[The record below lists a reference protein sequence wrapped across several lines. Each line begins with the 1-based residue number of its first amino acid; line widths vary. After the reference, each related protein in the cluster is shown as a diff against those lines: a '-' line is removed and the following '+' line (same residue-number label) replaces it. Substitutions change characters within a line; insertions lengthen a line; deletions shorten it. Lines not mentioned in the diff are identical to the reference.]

1 MTIRV
6 LVVDDSAVV
15 RELLQRNLSRDP
27 EIDVV
32 GTAPDP
38 YVARDMIVALKPDV
52 ISLDV
57 EMPRMDGITF
67 LRKLMT
73 YYPLP
78 VVILSSLTPKG
89 GALAIEALEAGA
101 FDVMSKTRSA
111 DGDEDIYAELAAKLK
126 AAAQVKAASRPD
138 PASPVRLAM
147 SRAANKIV
155 AVGASTGG
163 TVALMKLLSAMPV
176 DAPGFVIVQHMPKH
190 FTRAFA
196 NRLNEMCDIDV
207 KEAEQGDVVAPGRAL
222 IAPGDLHT
230 LLRRSGPTYFV
241 EVKNGP
247 LVTRH
252 RPSVNMLFK
261 SVSKYAGANAIGVI
275 MTGMGNDGAEGMKEL
290 KANGAYTIAQDEA
303 SCVVFGMPKE
313 AIALKCVDWV
323 LPLDRIPN
331 KILEVAQRS

>member
-1 MTIRV
+1 MPVRV
-6 LVVDDSAVV
+6 LIVDDSAVV

-38 YVARDMIVALKPDV
+38 YVARDKIVALKPDV

-67 LRKLMT
+67 LKKLMT

-89 GALAIEALEAGA
+89 GALAVEALEAGA

-111 DGDEDIYAELAAKLK
+111 DGDEDIYAELTAKLK
-126 AAAQVKAASRPD
+126 AAARVKPASRAD
-138 PASPVRLAM
+138 FFPVRLAM
-147 SRAANKIV
+147 PRGTSKVV

-163 TVALMKLLSAMPV
+163 TVALMGLLSAMPSN
-176 DAPGFVIVQHMPKH
+176 APGFVIVQHMPKH

-196 NRLNEMCDIDV
+196 NRLNQICEIEV
-207 KEAEQGDVVAPGRAL
+207 KEAENGDAVGPGRAL

-230 LLRRSGPTYFV
+230 LLRRGGGSYFV

-252 RPSVNMLFK
+252 RPSVNTLFK
-261 SVSKYAGANAIGVI
+261 SVSRAAGRNAIGVI
-275 MTGMGNDGAEGMKEL
+275 LTGMGNDGAEGMKEM
-290 KANGAYTIAQDEA
+290 KDSGAYTIAQDEA

-313 AIALKCVDWV
+313 AIALKCVDCV
-323 LPLDRIPN
+323 LPMDHIPS
-331 KILEVAQRS
+331 KILEVAQRN

>member
-1 MTIRV
+1 MPVRV
-6 LVVDDSAVV
+6 LIVDDSAVV

-27 EIDVV
+27 EIEVV

-38 YVARDMIVALKPDV
+38 YVARDKIVALRPDV
-52 ISLDV
+52 ISLDI

-89 GALAIEALEAGA
+89 GALAVEALEAGA
-101 FDVMSKTRSA
+101 FDVMSKTRPA
-111 DGDEDIYAELAAKLK
+111 DGDEDIYAELIAKLK
-126 AAAQVKAASRPD
+126 AAAQVKPTSRAD
-138 PASPVRLAM
+138 ASPVRLAM

-163 TVALMKLLSAMPV
+163 TVALMGLLSAMPF

-196 NRLNEMCDIDV
+196 NRLNELCDIEV
-207 KEAEQGDVVAPGRAL
+207 KEAENGDAVAPGRAL
-222 IAPGDLHT
+222 IAPGDFHI
-230 LLRRSGPTYFV
+230 LLRRAGPTYFV

-261 SVSKYAGANAIGVI
+261 SASRYAGRNAIGI
-275 MTGMGNDGAEGMKEL
+275 ILTGMGNDGAEGMKEM
-290 KANGAYTIAQDEA
+290 KDNGAFTIAQDEA

-313 AIALKCVDWV
+313 AIALRCVDCV

-331 KILEVAQRS
+331 KILEVAQKT

>member
-1 MTIRV
+1 MTVRV
-6 LVVDDSAVV
+6 LVVDDSPVI
-15 RELLQRNLSRDP
+15 REMLQRNLSRDP
-27 EIDVV
+27 GIEVV

-38 YVARDMIVALKPDV
+38 YVARDKIVALKPDV
-52 ISLDV
+52 VSLDI

-67 LRKLMT
+67 LRKLMS

-89 GALAIEALEAGA
+89 GALAVEALEAGA

-111 DGDEDIYAELAAKLK
+111 DGDDDIYAELIAKLK
-126 AAAQVKAASRPD
+126 AAAAVKPASRSESSR
-138 PASPVRLAM
+138 ARLAM
-147 SRAANKIV
+147 SRAATKIV

-163 TVALMKLLSAMPV
+163 TVALMDLLSAMPA
-176 DAPGFVIVQHMPKH
+176 DAPAFVIVQHMPKH

-196 NRLNEMCDIDV
+196 DRLDDICGIEV
-207 KEAEQGDVVAPGRAL
+207 KEAENGDAVAPGRAL
-222 IAPGDLHT
+222 IAPGDFHT
-230 LLRRSGPTYFV
+230 LLRRSGPNYFV

-252 RPSVNMLFK
+252 RPSVNTLFR
-261 SVSKYAGANAIGVI
+261 SVSKSAGRNAIGVI
-275 MTGMGNDGAEGMKEL
+275 LTGMGNDGAEGMKEM
-290 KANGAYTIAQDEA
+290 KANGAYTIAQDEP

-313 AIALKCVDWV
+313 AIALRCVDSV

-331 KILEVAQRS
+331 KILEVAQKT

>member
-1 MTIRV
+1 MTVKV
-6 LVVDDSAVV
+6 LVVDDSAIV

-27 EIDVV
+27 EIEVV

-38 YVARDMIVALKPDV
+38 YVARDKIVALKPDV
-52 ISLDV
+52 ISLDI

-89 GALAIEALEAGA
+89 GALAVEALEAGA

-111 DGDEDIYAELAAKLK
+111 DGDEDIYAELSAKLK
-126 AAAQVKAASRPD
+126 AAAQVKPASRTG
-138 PASPVRLAM
+138 STPVRLAM
-147 SRAANKIV
+147 HRVTNKIV

-163 TVALMKLLSAMPV
+163 TVALMGLLSAMPV

-196 NRLNEMCDIDV
+196 NRLNELCDIDV
-207 KEAEQGDVVAPGRAL
+207 KEAEQGDAVVPGRAL

-230 LLRRSGPTYFV
+230 LVRRSGPAYSV

-247 LVTRH
+247 LVSRH
-252 RPSVNMLFK
+252 RPSVNTLFK
-261 SVSKYAGANAIGVI
+261 SASKCAGRNAIGVI
-275 MTGMGNDGAEGMKEL
+275 MTGMGNDGAEGMKEM
-290 KANGAYTIAQDEA
+290 KECGAYTIAQDEA
-303 SCVVFGMPKE
+303 TCVVFGMPKE
-313 AIALKCVDWV
+313 AIALGCVDSV

-331 KILEVAQRS
+331 KILDVAQRS

>member
-1 MTIRV
+1 MPVRV
-6 LVVDDSAVV
+6 LIVDDSAVV

-27 EIDVV
+27 EIEVV

-38 YVARDMIVALKPDV
+38 YVARDKIVALRPDV

-73 YYPLP
+73 YYPIP

-89 GALAIEALEAGA
+89 GVLAVEALEAGA

-111 DGDEDIYAELAAKLK
+111 ETDEDIYTELIGKLK
-126 AAAQVKAASRPD
+126 AAARAKPAARVD
-138 PASPVRLAM
+138 ASPVRLSM
-147 SRAANKIV
+147 YRAANKVV

-163 TVALMKLLSAMPV
+163 TVALMGLLSAMPV
-176 DAPGFVIVQHMPKH
+176 NAPGFVIVQHMPKH

-196 NRLNEMCDIDV
+196 NRLNQMCEIEV
-207 KEAEQGDVVAPGRAL
+207 KEAETGDVVAPGRAL

-230 LLRRSGPTYFV
+230 LLRRTGSSSYIV

-261 SVSKYAGANAIGVI
+261 SASKYAGKHAIGVI
-275 MTGMGNDGAEGMKEL
+275 MTGMGNDGAEGLKEMKE
-290 KANGAYTIAQDEA
+290 NGAYTIAQDES

-313 AIALKCVDWV
+313 AIALGCVDSV
-323 LPLDRIPN
+323 LPLDHIPS